1 MRKFKITYTKAIIV
15 ELANEVIDTVDDEW
29 RDSLYNL
36 HTPEEIAIMVG
47 LNLDRG
53 CRLSMLDGWA
63 DQPDS
68 NAEILRD
75 DILET
80 ECEEIK

>member
-53 CRLSMLDGWA
+53 YRLSMLDGWA